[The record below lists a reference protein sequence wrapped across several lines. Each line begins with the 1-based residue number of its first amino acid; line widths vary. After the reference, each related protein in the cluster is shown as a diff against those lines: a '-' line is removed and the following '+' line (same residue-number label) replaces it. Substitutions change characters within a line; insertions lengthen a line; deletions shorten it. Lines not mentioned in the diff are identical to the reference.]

1 MALSLDLGAL
11 LHNLRVSVQQSV
23 NRQHWGVTAPKV
35 CARISAVT
43 PPPVALIGYARCS
56 TVGQDLTAQLA
67 ALAAAGVAADR
78 IFSEKISG
86 AAPLVE
92 RKQLQAALAALQSGD
107 VLIVAKLDRLG
118 RSMEDCV
125 SRVAELLDRGCHVLT
140 LDGRVDTKSLGRMA
154 KLVCGLLAA
163 AAEIERDLILER
175 TWEGRVRALA
185 AGVRFGRKRS
195 YRPEQAAHVRE
206 LVGQG
211 IPHRKAAAMA
221 GLSATTVRRI
231 LQEA

>member
-1 MALSLDLGAL
+1 MS
-11 LHNLRVSVQQSV
+11 SVD
-23 NRQHWGVTAPKV
+23 
-35 CARISAVT
+35 
-43 PPPVALIGYARCS
+43 PPLVALIGYARCS
-56 TVGQDLTAQLA
+56 TVGQDLTAQIE
-67 ALAAAGVAADR
+67 ALAAAGVPADR

-86 AAPLVE
+86 AAPLAD
-92 RKQLQAALAALQSGD
+92 RKELQRALAALQPGD
-107 VLIVAKLDRLG
+107 VLIVSKLDRVG

-125 SRVAELLDRGCHVLT
+125 SRVAELLDSGCHVLT
-140 LDGRVDTKSLGRMA
+140 LDGRVDTKGLGRMA

-175 TWEGRVRALA
+175 TEEGRQRALA
-185 AGVRFGRKRS
+185 AGVKFGRKRS
-195 YRPEQAAHVRE
+195 YRAEQAEHVKE

-211 IPHRKAAAMA
+211 YPHRKVAAMS